1 MFELIQQEIYGAN
14 IKVIGIG
21 GGGCNAVETMIRA
34 GLKGVEFIVC
44 NTDKQALE
52 ASCAN
57 TKLQVGAQL
66 TRGLG
71 AGANPDVGRAA
82 ALEDRAL
89 IEEVVRG
96 ADMVFITAGMGGGT
110 GTGGA
115 PVIAEV
121 AREAGALTVAVVTKP
136 FNFEGRVRRKHAEEG
151 LVSLKEHVD
160 TLITIPNQRL
170 LYIASEKT
178 SILETFKKA
187 DDVLLGAV
195 QGITDLIN
203 IRGLINL
210 DFADV
215 RTVMSNKGLALMG
228 TGVASGEHRAMEAA
242 TKAIS
247 SPLLEDI
254 AINGATG
261 IIINITGGPGLTL
274 FEVNEASTLI
284 TEEADENAEIIF
296 GAVIDEAM
304 DEEVRVTVIATGFKY
319 HAEETAPAGL
329 IRAPKSIAPVRPAM
343 YPSMMNKPRPEN
355 VPIAPTPSIEK
366 DLDTAVSSVNAPVV
380 EENDVRDVR
389 DTPAYMR
396 KDDVK
401 TLTPNAHENTLPEDD
416 KHISFDPTLN
426 RQESLPFDQS
436 TPKQEENRQDV
447 KSDPRG
453 DMRTSENNKKG
464 DNLEAA
470 RRLAKELG
478 IKNLGDEEY
487 DLPTFLRRPPGSDV

>member
-1 MFELIQQEIYGAN
+1 MFELVQQEIYGAN
-14 IKVIGIG
+14 IKVIGVG
-21 GGGCNAVETMIRA
+21 GAGSNAVETMIQA
-34 GLKGVEFIVC
+34 GLKGVEFVVC

-52 ASCAN
+52 ASSAT

-82 ALEDRAL
+82 AMEDRAL
-89 IEEVVRG
+89 IEEIVKG

-136 FNFEGRVRRKHAEEG
+136 FNFEGKIRRKHASGG
-151 LVSLKEHVD
+151 LMSLKEHVD

-187 DDVLLGAV
+187 DEVLLNAV
-195 QGITDLIN
+195 KGITDLIN

-228 TGVASGEHRAMEAA
+228 SGAAAGEHRAMEAA

-261 IIINITGGPGLTL
+261 IIINITGGSDLTL

-296 GAVIDEAM
+296 GAVIDESM
-304 DEEVRVTVIATGFKY
+304 QDEVRVTVIATGFRHEDSQMIIPDPTKVKPKVTPEITRDFE
-319 HAEETAPAGL
+319 AQEKPLLKPSEPMTVSPELSEGTQGPLPFEQKEVTPRVRVPINIENSVEDAPVQTVSVNTPEPILG
-329 IRAPKSIAPVRPAM
+329 PKS
-343 YPSMMNKPRPEN
+343 E
-355 VPIAPTPSIEK
+355 PTAQPKEK
-366 DLDTAVSSVNAPVV
+366 RS
-380 EENDVRDVR
+380 
-389 DTPAYMR
+389 
-396 KDDVK
+396 
-401 TLTPNAHENTLPEDD
+401 
-416 KHISFDPTLN
+416 
-426 RQESLPFDQS
+426 
-436 TPKQEENRQDV
+436 
-447 KSDPRG
+447 
-453 DMRTSENNKKG
+453 

-470 RRLAKELG
+470 RRLARELG
-478 IKNLGDEEY
+478 IKNLGDDEY
-487 DLPTFLRRPPGSDV
+487 DMPTFLRRPPGSDA

>member
-1 MFELIQQEIYGAN
+1 MFELVQQEIYGAN
-14 IKVIGIG
+14 IKVIGMG
-21 GGGCNAVETMIRA
+21 GAGSNAVETMIQA

-52 ASCAN
+52 ASSAN
-57 TKLQVGAQL
+57 TKIQVGAQL

-89 IEEVVRG
+89 IEEVIRG

-115 PVIAEV
+115 PVVAEV

-136 FNFEGRVRRKHAEEG
+136 FNFEGKVRRKHAESG
-151 LVSLKEHVD
+151 LTLLREQVD

-187 DDVLLGAV
+187 DEVLLNAV
-195 QGITDLIN
+195 KGITDLIN

-228 TGVASGEHRAMEAA
+228 TGNASGEHRAIEAA

-261 IIINITGGPGLTL
+261 IIINITGGPDLTL

-296 GAVIDEAM
+296 GAVID
-304 DEEVRVTVIATGFKY
+304 DTIQDEVRVTVIATGFRHQEIQSVHPELSGRRVSAKL
-319 HAEETAPAGL
+319 EVTQQRVVAPSG
-329 IRAPKSIAPVRPAM
+329 SVSQT
-343 YPSMMNKPRPEN
+343 SMELRE
-355 VPIAPTPSIEK
+355 
-366 DLDTAVSSVNAPVV
+366 VV
-380 EENDVRDVR
+380 ESQVELRQ
-389 DTPAYMR
+389 
-396 KDDVK
+396 
-401 TLTPNAHENTLPEDD
+401 LPELSANNPVG
-416 KHISFDPTLN
+416 KQEPLPFS
-426 RQESLPFDQS
+426 RQEELMTFAPPF
-436 TPKQEENRQDV
+436 PPMVEN
-447 KSDPRG
+447 PEP
-453 DMRTSENNKKG
+453 MRSAAPPSEGGGEPEPSPEKESQV
-464 DNLEAA
+464 DRLAAA

-487 DLPTFLRRPPGSDV
+487 DMPTFLRRPPGS